1 MSAWPVQ
8 DAKSRFSEL
17 LDVATAKGPQIITRR
32 GVETAVIV
40 SIEEWRRIGAQPR
53 RSLKELLL
61 APEPR
66 IDLAPYLPKR
76 GRLAVALRPADLE

>member
-17 LDVATAKGPQIITRR
+17 LDVASAKGPQTITRR

-40 SIEEWRRIGAQPR
+40 SIEEWRRIGVQPR

-66 IDLAPYLPKR
+66 IDLTPYLPKC
-76 GRLAVALRPADLE
+76 GAQAVALRSADLE